1 MGTIYYLCGNGLE
14 FELKQ
19 FEDRTYALT
28 ISYIKPVPY
37 TGETII
43 FVGEPATITIPITT
57 TEDRD
62 QMLKEIQVFAE
73 TTAIRLRNAKDEV

>member
-19 FEDRTYALT
+19 FEDKTYALYV
-28 ISYIKPVPY
+28 SY
-37 TGETII
+37 TGD
-43 FVGEPATITIPITT
+43 PDRHWRPITIKINSI
-57 TEDRD
+57 EARD
-62 QMLKEIQVFAE
+62 QMLKEIQTFAE